1 MINHTFANNGF
12 TWYKPQ
18 LINIDLK
25 WGALTTLLESSFTF
39 TFTFTFY
46 SLYKNT
52 ANQQLYRYK
61 STHSKQTRNLN
72 CSN

>member
-18 LINIDLK
+18 LINLGL
-25 WGALTTLLESSFTF
+25 WMGSFSRAARVIF
-39 TFTFTFY
+39 YFYIYIY

-52 ANQQLYRYK
+52 ANQQFYRYK
-61 STHSKQTRNLN
+61 STHSKTNSKFKL
-72 CSN
+72 